1 MASVCAAPIKGVVIR
16 IIQLDTC
23 GIPVT
28 GASSHVVVT
37 NLFTQVQMTPQYEA
51 GTDFF
56 ERTADGTIGVNQ
68 VDPPILKRM
77 QLQTDLMSVDPD
89 MMPYVLSA
97 RELVSTAPVSGY
109 GFAMAEGV
117 STSHYS
123 MEVWQRVAG
132 AGACSAGGLQQ
143 YIYNAWPHCYN
154 TQVAAYAVTNARST
168 LSFQCDTAQASL
180 AWSDG
185 PGAASWLPTGASG
198 FVQAGEHWLWN
209 ITTVTPPSPACGAVI
224 LA

>member
-1 MASVCAAPIKGVVIR
+1 LSSVCAAPIKGVVIR
-16 IIQLDTC
+16 IVQLDVC
-23 GIPVT
+23 GAPVT

-37 NLFTQVQMTPQYEA
+37 NLFTQVQMTPQYED

-68 VDPPILKRM
+68 KDPPILKRM
-77 QLQTDLMSVDPD
+77 QLQTDLLTVDPD

-97 RELVSTAPVSGY
+97 RELVTSAPVSGM
-109 GFAMAEGV
+109 GFALSEGP

-132 AGACSAGGLQQ
+132 AGACSPGGLQQ

-154 TQVAAYAVTNARST
+154 TQVGAYTITNARST
-168 LSFQCDTAQASL
+168 LTFQCDTAAASSFWL
-180 AWSDG
+180 DG
-185 PGAASWLPTGASG
+185 PGASTWLP
-198 FVQAGEHWLWN
+198 AGTPAALTTEHWLWN
-209 ITTVTPPSPACGAVI
+209 ISTNAPPTAACGSVI
-224 LA
+224 LV